1 LAAQKEDRALI
12 VNEDLAYPIAIG
24 HDLYGEI
31 VAFARRAGSVVI
43 VSDANE
49 HVTRI
54 ARSIGRPLRA
64 RVVAF
69 DLGER
74 RKRLTTI
81 ERVLESLL
89 EEGVDRRTTL
99 VGVGGGVASDLF
111 GLAAAL
117 YMRGIPYA
125 HVATSLVSMVDAAI
139 GGKTGVNLRGGK
151 NLAGVFSDPRAVFCD
166 ASALKT
172 LPVRSLRE
180 GLAEIVKAAIL
191 AGEEFFTRLER
202 LAEEPFARWPWERV
216 IAEAVR
222 VKTAIVA
229 DDRLELGRR
238 ELLNLGHT
246 FAHAFERASSYRI
259 AHGAAV
265 ALGLRAAGLLALRL
279 GRFDKTSH
287 ARVVALIRSLGL
299 PLRTTIPVE
308 VILNAM
314 AADKKKRDGRL
325 RFVLPNAIG
334 DVEFGVECGRS
345 DIVAALGRLREL
357 PTASSPR

>member
-1 LAAQKEDRALI
+1 MAAQEEDRALT
-12 VNEDLAYPIAIG
+12 VNADLGYPIAIG
-24 HDLYGEI
+24 HDVRDDV
-31 VAFARRAGSVVI
+31 VAFVRNAGSVVV

-49 HVTRI
+49 HVVRI
-54 ARSIGRPLRA
+54 ARGIGRAVRA

-74 RKRLTTI
+74 RKRLATV
-81 ERVLESLL
+81 ERVLARLL
-89 EEGVDRRTTL
+89 DGGADRQTML
-99 VGVGGGVASDLF
+99 LGVGGGVASDLF

-125 HVATSLVSMVDAAI
+125 HLATSLVAMVDAAI

-151 NLAGVFSDPRAVFCD
+151 NLAGVFNNPRAVFCG
-166 ASALKT
+166 AAALKT

-180 GLAEIVKAAIL
+180 GLAEIVKAAVL
-191 AGEEFFTRLER
+191 AGEEFFTMLER

-216 IAEAVR
+216 VVEAVG

-229 DDRLELGRR
+229 QDRLELGRR

-246 FAHAFERASSYRI
+246 FAHAFERASSFRI

-279 GRFDKTSH
+279 GRFDPTCH
-287 ARVVALIRSLGL
+287 ARVVALIRKLGM
-299 PLRTTIPVE
+299 PLRTTLPAGDV
-308 VILNAM
+308 LDAM
-314 AADKKKRDGRL
+314 AADKKQRGGRL

-334 DVEFGVECGRS
+334 SVEFGVECGRS
-345 DIVAALGRLREL
+345 DVAAVLRRLHEL